1 MTDTGT
7 DQDLAGEERAERA
20 AESRQ
25 RSMLKSS
32 AIMALGTIVSRVTGF
47 LRSILL
53 VTALGT
59 GILADTYNV
68 ANTLPNIVY
77 ALLVGGTLNAVFVP
91 QIVRAMKEDE
101 DDGEAYVNRLLTLTG
116 VVLLGITVVT
126 VLAAPLIITLYA
138 GKYTEPGFEQDFDH
152 AVAFAR
158 YCLPQMFF
166 YGLYV
171 MLGQVLNARDRF
183 GAMMWTPILNNVV
196 VITTFALFIWVSAR
210 DGLRQTITPEELR
223 LLGVGTTLGIA
234 VQALS
239 LVPFVTD
246 SGFRLRPRFDWRGVG
261 LGKAASLA
269 KWMLLLV
276 LANQIGYWMVVKVA
290 TTAEA
295 IAQEQSLGIGVG
307 LTPYQNASLLFQ
319 LPHSI
324 ITVSIMTALMPRLS
338 RAAADGRL
346 EDVREDLSSSLRT
359 TAVAIVPAAF
369 AFLALG
375 PAMTGVMYG
384 YGATSPESAR
394 YIGYVLMG
402 FAVGLIP
409 FSAHH
414 LVIRSF
420 YAFEDTRTPFWICVW
435 INAANIVGAVLSLV
449 LLPTRWITVGL
460 AVSYSVSYTVGLI
473 QSSRLLRRRIGGLD
487 GPRVVRT
494 YARLCVA
501 GAAAGLCA
509 FVVGQLA
516 MRFAGDGLAGS
527 ALALVA
533 GGLVLLAVYVFAAQR
548 MRVAELDTM
557 IGMVR
562 AKIGR

>member
-7 DQDLAGEERAERA
+7 EHQDLAGEERVAQTAEGRRH
-20 AESRQ
+20 SL
-25 RSMLKSS
+25 LKSS
-32 AIMALGTIVSRVTGF
+32 AIMALGTIVSRLTGF
-47 LRSILL
+47 LRNILL

-91 QIVRAMKEDE
+91 QIVRAMKENE
-101 DDGEAYVNRLLTLTG
+101 DGGEAYVNRLLTLTG

-126 VLAAPLIITLYA
+126 VLAAPLIIALYA
-138 GKYTEPGFEQDFDH
+138 GKYTTPGFEQDFDH
-152 AVAFAR
+152 AVTFAR

-196 VITTFALFIWVSAR
+196 VITTFGLFIWVSAR
-210 DGLRQTITPEELR
+210 GDLRQTITPEELR
-223 LLGVGTTLGIA
+223 LLGVGTTLGIV

-239 LVPFVTD
+239 LVPFVTAT
-246 SGFRLRPRFDWRGVG
+246 GFRLRPRFDWRGVG
-261 LGKAASLA
+261 LGKAAGLA

-295 IAQEQSLGIGVG
+295 IAQEQRLGVGVG

-338 RAAADGRL
+338 RAVADGRL
-346 EDVREDLSSSLRT
+346 DEVRDDLSDSLRT
-359 TAVAIVPAAF
+359 AAVAIVPAAF

-375 PAMTGVMYG
+375 PSITGMMYAPVG
-384 YGATSPESAR
+384 PEDAR

-435 INAANIVGAVLSLV
+435 INAANVIGALLSLV
-449 LLPTRWITVGL
+449 LLPTQWITVGL
-460 AVSYSVSYTVGLI
+460 AVSYSVSYTIGLI
-473 QSSRLLRRRIGGLD
+473 QSTRLLRRRIGGLD
-487 GPRVVRT
+487 GPRVIRT

-501 GAAAGLCA
+501 GAVAAVCA
-509 FVVGQLA
+509 FAVAQLA
-516 MRFAGDGLAGS
+516 TRIAGDGLAGS
-527 ALALVA
+527 ALAVVA
-533 GGLVLLAVYVFAAQR
+533 GGLVLLGVYVLAAQR
-548 MRVAELDTM
+548 MRVAELDSM

-562 AKIGR
+562 ARIGR

>member
-7 DQDLAGEERAERA
+7 EHQDLAGEERVAQTAEGRRH
-20 AESRQ
+20 SL
-25 RSMLKSS
+25 LKSS
-32 AIMALGTIVSRVTGF
+32 AIMALGTIVSRLTGF
-47 LRSILL
+47 LRNILL

-91 QIVRAMKEDE
+91 QIVRAMKENE
-101 DDGEAYVNRLLTLTG
+101 DGGEAYVNRLLTLTG

-126 VLAAPLIITLYA
+126 VLAAPLIIALYA
-138 GKYTEPGFEQDFDH
+138 GKYTTPGFEQDFDH
-152 AVAFAR
+152 AVTFAR

-196 VITTFALFIWVSAR
+196 VITTFGLFIWVSAR
-210 DGLRQTITPEELR
+210 GDLRQTITPEELR
-223 LLGVGTTLGIA
+223 LLGVGTTLGIV

-239 LVPFVTD
+239 LVPFVTAT
-246 SGFRLRPRFDWRGVG
+246 GFRLRPRFDWRGVG
-261 LGKAASLA
+261 LGKAAGLA

-295 IAQEQSLGIGVG
+295 IAQEQRLGVGVG

-338 RAAADGRL
+338 RAVADGRL
-346 EDVREDLSSSLRT
+346 DEVRDDLSDSLRT
-359 TAVAIVPAAF
+359 AAVAIVPAAF

-375 PAMTGVMYG
+375 PSITGMMYAPVG
-384 YGATSPESAR
+384 PEDAR

-435 INAANIVGAVLSLV
+435 INAANVIGALLSLV
-449 LLPTRWITVGL
+449 LLPTQWITVGL
-460 AVSYSVSYTVGLI
+460 AVSYSVSYTIGLI
-473 QSSRLLRRRIGGLD
+473 QST
-487 GPRVVRT
+487 P
-494 YARLCVA
+494 
-501 GAAAGLCA
+501 AAAPPD
-509 FVVGQLA
+509 
-516 MRFAGDGLAGS
+516 R
-527 ALALVA
+527 
-533 GGLVLLAVYVFAAQR
+533 R
-548 MRVAELDTM
+548 P
-557 IGMVR
+557 
-562 AKIGR
+562 